1 MAIGKT
7 LVDESLKRVN
17 LLLESVS
24 WVKTFDNA
32 TKTQIL
38 DLIRQDQL
46 FERGVDKNDVVIGY
60 YSRTTESLSGGR
72 KRFNSHYTLFDTGD
86 FFKSMYIRV
95 MTDAIEISANSESF
109 RKMQAKEWYRNSILG
124 LTDENFEVLKD
135 VVRQS
140 YIDYAREVLQLN

>member
-17 LLLESVS
+17 LLQESVA
-24 WVKTFDNA
+24 WARAFDNA

-38 DLIRQDQL
+38 DLIRKDQL

-60 YSRTTESLSGGR
+60 YSRTTESLSDGR
-72 KRFNSHYTLFDTGD
+72 KRFNTPYTLFDSGD

-109 RKMQAKEWYRNSILG
+109 REMQSQEWYRNEILG
-124 LTDENFEVLKD
+124 LTDGNFEVFKD
-135 VVRQS
+135 VIREK